1 MNSKPDP
8 AKVEALIAARIAA
21 RNAKDFAE
29 SDRLRA
35 EIVAMGVIL
44 MDAKDPDTGEFS
56 STWRPAG
63 MHHQGPKPI
72 NDSRLGHE
80 SKPISETKSDAEGKP

>member
-1 MNSKPDP
+1 MGKTDKPATIDP

-21 RNAKDFAE
+21 RNAKDFAA

-35 EIVAMGVIL
+35 EIVALGVIL
-44 MDAKDPDTGEFS
+44 MDAKDPATGAFS
-56 STWRPAG
+56 STWRPEG

-72 NDSRLGHE
+72 NE
-80 SKPISETKSDAEGKP
+80 NKS

>member
-1 MNSKPDP
+1 MTSTPDP

-44 MDAKDPDTGEFS
+44 MDAKDPDTGAFS
-56 STWRPAG
+56 SSWRPIG

-72 NDSRLGHE
+72 NEVKPTQD
-80 SKPISETKSDAEGKP
+80 SKPSQEPKP

>member
-1 MNSKPDP
+1 MTSTPDP
-8 AKVEALIAARIAA
+8 AKVEALIAQRIAA

-44 MDAKDPDTGEFS
+44 MDAKDPATGAFS

-63 MHHQGPKPI
+63 THHQGPKPI
-72 NDSRLGHE
+72 NEVKPAQE
-80 SKPISETKSDAEGKP
+80 SKP